1 MLTCKRQLQNQSLN
15 SKFEC
20 VYEELI
26 YTLKDDESLI
36 YFMQKYAMQMLP
48 KVIYEISP
56 TKQWFLTWNS
66 YVHFKYNT
74 HDD

>member
-1 MLTCKRQLQNQSLN
+1 MRLQNQSLN

-56 TKQWFLTWNS
+56 TKQ
-66 YVHFKYNT
+66 
-74 HDD
+74 